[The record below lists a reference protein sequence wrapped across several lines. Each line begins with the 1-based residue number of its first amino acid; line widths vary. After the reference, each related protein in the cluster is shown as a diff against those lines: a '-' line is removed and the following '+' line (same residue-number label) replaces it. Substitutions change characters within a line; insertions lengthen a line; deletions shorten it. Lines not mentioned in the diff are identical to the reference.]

1 MPFKI
6 FKDAFDPHK
15 LSDMEKETIIEQTLR
30 DVERKYAGPAAG
42 DIYVSPDKTH
52 AYEFHKERAGLK
64 RLIPAEISNPQIGE
78 WGKTGITQVEYEYSF
93 SDFIHFTGAD
103 EKDGTALAVYYGYQK
118 PIDYIKRDGED
129 SIGPISE
136 IGFKKVNVNFD
147 DNGESISITF
157 DKNTITGVVNDAQTT
172 LNPDTALT
180 YMKQKRDADLIAVGD
195 DTPSPRA

>member
-1 MPFKI
+1 MPFRI

-15 LSDMEKETIIEQTLR
+15 LSDIERETIIEQTLI
-30 DVERKYAGPAAG
+30 DVEKKYAGPAAG

-64 RLIPAEISNPQIGE
+64 RLIPLANAQIGE
-78 WGKTGITQVEYEYSF
+78 IEWGKRGITQVEYEYSF
-93 SDFIHFTGAD
+93 SDFIHFTGADAD

-147 DNGESISITF
+147 GNGETISITF
-157 DKNTITGVVNDAQTT
+157 EKNTITGVVNDAQTT

-180 YMKQKRDADLIAVGD
+180 YMKQQAMADDPG
-195 DTPSPRA
+195 SFKSSNR